1 MKKNIIVIHTSPLWQ
16 KYKSVVNRLPP
27 KQKTIKNLFFVPER
41 SAIAP
46 SVGAIMNTK
55 RPVVPARNPHKV
67 AALVAISI
75 PENLKIQPSDGTIT
89 VAKYIGKRAAIT
101 VVANA
106 ELAQSYIHHANTFL
120 SFSFFINSLDD

>member
-1 MKKNIIVIHTSPLWQ
+1 
-16 KYKSVVNRLPP
+16 
-27 KQKTIKNLFFVPER
+27 
-41 SAIAP
+41 
-46 SVGAIMNTK
+46 MNTK

-67 AALVAISI
+67 AALVAISM

-89 VAKYIGKRAAIT
+89 VTKYIGKRAAIT

-120 SFSFFINSLDD
+120 SFSFFMNPLDG